1 MIKFLKGFRFAI
13 NGIRVALREQLNLK
27 VQVVIAV
34 VVVTLGVHFQITLI
48 EWIALLLTIALVFG
62 LELINTAIE
71 NLVDLVTTE
80 RKPLAGKIKDIA
92 AGAVLI
98 VSVLS
103 VIIGWLIFKPY
114 LFPR

>member
-1 MIKFLKGFRFAI
+1 MIKFLMSFRFAI
-13 NGIRVALREQLNLK
+13 NGIRIAFREQLNLK
-27 VQVVIAV
+27 IQVAIAV
-34 VVVTLGVHFQITLI
+34 VVIGAGKYFQISSM
-48 EWIALLLTIALVFG
+48 EWVALLLTIALVIG

-98 VSVLS
+98 VSILS

-114 LFPR
+114 LFPK